1 MLSTKYPNV
10 DTWNSC
16 KINTSTD
23 GLKGLRGKGK
33 VEGGIKS
40 WVKRIRAQGELESR
54 ICLNFEWSCR
64 FSPRIELI
72 VGIANVARHGSCC
85 CCCCPHCCYSIQ
97 IQVQILLCLI
107 PMPCAAHIRSMRHIC
122 ISWGW
127 PRPHKHCPLAA
138 LAALFV
144 LSQRK
149 QEKKKECRGILFY
162 LANSHW
168 NDKKKSRTKAKTKAT
183 ATAKG
188 KPSERAWKTGIFFHL
203 GFGEWH

>member
-1 MLSTKYPNV
+1 M
-10 DTWNSC
+10 
-16 KINTSTD
+16 
-23 GLKGLRGKGK
+23 
-33 VEGGIKS
+33 EGGIKS

-85 CCCCPHCCYSIQ
+85 CCCCPHCCCCLNCCYSIQ

-107 PMPCAAHIRSMRHIC
+107 PMPCAAHIRSVRHIC

-127 PRPHKHCPLAA
+127 PRPHKPCPLAA

-144 LSQRK
+144 LPQHK
-149 QEKKKECRGILFY
+149 QERKKRMSRHFILFGKFT
-162 LANSHW
+162 LKRQKEEQN
-168 NDKKKSRTKAKTKAT
+168 KSKNQSDSD
-183 ATAKG
+183 
-188 KPSERAWKTGIFFHL
+188 SEREAK
-203 GFGEWH
+203 